1 MIMIKLAIMALIEE
15 NVAYSL
21 NEKEISLTYKGKIK
35 RMYRWERMKTKR
47 IVYKGR
53 GFMRQKMAVGW
64 EDRNECAVFCVRKI
78 KDSIW
83 QSPFPPEA
91 WSEKISLC
99 SSLVSGLPFI
109 ISLWRILFQRYSKV
123 TIFWSDKVEVN
134 EKGIYY
140 VDVNKKY
147 FMEKMAEWHVEL
159 EDNKPEEIPPWK
171 EQL

>member
-1 MIMIKLAIMALIEE
+1 MFTLQCFPIKDTVREIENAEKEIGSIILINAVFFLYFMIMIKWDIMALIEE

-53 GFMRQKMAVGW
+53 GFMGQRIAAGW
-64 EDRNECAVFCVRKI
+64 EDRNECAVFCIRKI

-123 TIFWSDKVEVN
+123 TIFLSD
-134 EKGIYY
+134 
-140 VDVNKKY
+140 
-147 FMEKMAEWHVEL
+147 
-159 EDNKPEEIPPWK
+159 
-171 EQL
+171 

>member
-1 MIMIKLAIMALIEE
+1 
-15 NVAYSL
+15 
-21 NEKEISLTYKGKIK
+21 
-35 RMYRWERMKTKR
+35 MYRWERMKTKR

-123 TIFWSDKVEVN
+123 TIFWSVKVEVN

-147 FMEKMAEWHVEL
+147 FMEKMAEWYVEL